1 MRTKTVMESSNVV
14 INDEVCSEAHSENTA
29 PVQDK
34 PMEVDDSLPIDY
46 VRKHS
51 DEELMV
57 LNDAVSMPSS
67 PEPSTP
73 VHETQQA
80 QHGFSLS
87 SEQKGT
93 STSLVKGPSS
103 RVRLNHPSINIL
115 GSLNDNMR
123 LRSKAL
129 SVITHSC
136 YLCQFELRKV
146 DKALQGAD
154 WINSMHE
161 ELHQFVW
168 NDVWEL
174 FPRPKGVNVIG
185 TKWIFKNKS
194 DEHGTVIRNK
204 SRLVA

>member
-1 MRTKTVMESSNVV
+1 MESSNVV
-14 INDEVCSEAHSENTA
+14 INDEVCSEAHSENTT

-34 PMEVDDSLPIDY
+34 LMEVDDSLPIDY
-46 VRKHS
+46 VGKHS

-67 PEPSTP
+67 PEPSTL

-80 QHGFSLS
+80 QHKFCPS

-93 STSLVKGPSS
+93 STSLVKGSSS
-103 RVRLNHPSINIL
+103 RVRLNHPTTNIL

-136 YLCQFELRKV
+136 YL
-146 DKALQGAD
+146 
-154 WINSMHE
+154 S
-161 ELHQFVW
+161 
-168 NDVWEL
+168 
-174 FPRPKGVNVIG
+174 
-185 TKWIFKNKS
+185 
-194 DEHGTVIRNK
+194 
-204 SRLVA
+204 